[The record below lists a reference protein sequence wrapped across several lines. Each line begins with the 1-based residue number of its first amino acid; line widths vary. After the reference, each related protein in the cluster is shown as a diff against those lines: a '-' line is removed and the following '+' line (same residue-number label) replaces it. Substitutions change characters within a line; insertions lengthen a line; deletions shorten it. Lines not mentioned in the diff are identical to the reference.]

1 MYDSVMKLNPKE
13 NKMTKFM
20 HFRTALCT
28 YIENILILKI
38 YSIYY
43 QKADIQADIRQIPL
57 EG

>member
-1 MYDSVMKLNPKE
+1 MKLNPKE
-13 NKMTKFM
+13 NKMTKLM
-20 HFRTALCT
+20 HFGTVLCT

>member
-1 MYDSVMKLNPKE
+1 MQLNSKE
-13 NKMTKFM
+13 NKMTEFM
-20 HFRTALCT
+20 HFRTVLCT
-28 YIENILILKI
+28 YIENILILKL